1 MILRYFSALRAPRPL
16 LALVALAALSQSGC
30 RGRIGAHCRC
40 AADCRDGLVCAAEA
54 EKPLSGELCYDPGVV
69 GECIEALEADTE
81 NGSGSDPTEPPIYE
95 DMPSKR
101 DFLPGTSVSVGD
113 GTGSSGGTETD
124 PSTGTSGDTT
134 STSTSSTSTGDDT
147 TGTSTGTS
155 TSGTSTSGDT
165 TSGTSGT
172 SSGTTSGTSSG
183 TTAGESTGSTG

>member
-1 MILRYFSALRAPRPL
+1 MILEFFTALRAPRPL

-30 RGRIGAHCRC
+30 RGRLGANCRC

-124 PSTGTSGDTT
+124 PSTGSSGDTT
-134 STSTSSTSTGDDT
+134 STSTSTSTGDDT

-172 SSGTTSGTSSG
+172 SSGTSGTSSG